1 MSRKRKERG
10 CFNAKADN
18 VFCADTGRDCEEENR
33 GSVSEKERANG
44 RCEETG
50 GKDHPNASPAGV
62 LNMSTLIDGNGNSQ
76 PEQDLR
82 ELARR
87 IQEETDT
94 NKMIELV
101 QQLIARFDESRSQRP
116 NVAIQDTEN
125 A

>member
-1 MSRKRKERG
+1 
-10 CFNAKADN
+10 
-18 VFCADTGRDCEEENR
+18 
-33 GSVSEKERANG
+33 
-44 RCEETG
+44 
-50 GKDHPNASPAGV
+50 
-62 LNMSTLIDGNGNSQ
+62 MSTLIDGNGNSQ